1 MTETAM
7 EKAQEAKDMYQAQI
21 RRWKLLW
28 VASGVA
34 FLLILLF
41 FVVILN
47 MLWDANDQRGGEIRD
62 LKRALEI
69 LETATGPDAQQRQ
82 EQVIENLVITID
94 CNNREA
100 IQELINQLDAQFNL
114 AGEIQVV
121 GPDCGGVP

>member
-1 MTETAM
+1 M
-7 EKAQEAKDMYQAQI
+7 EKAQEVKDMYQAQI

-28 VASGVA
+28 VATGVA
-34 FLLILLF
+34 FLSVLLF

-47 MLWDANDQRGGEIRD
+47 VLWDANDQRGGEIRD

-121 GPDCGGVP
+121 GPNCGGVP